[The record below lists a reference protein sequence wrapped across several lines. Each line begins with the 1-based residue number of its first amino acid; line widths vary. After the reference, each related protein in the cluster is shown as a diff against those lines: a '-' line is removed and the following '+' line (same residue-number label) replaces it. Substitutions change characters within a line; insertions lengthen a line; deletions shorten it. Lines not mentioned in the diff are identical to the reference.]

1 MIHIRLL
8 CFLSVFLLLLSSC
21 NQNKEKDKILAEVDG
36 DKLYLSDIYIP
47 TTLHGEDSIIF
58 LKNMV
63 NHWIIEQL
71 LYAEAKEKLS
81 EEELDIEREIERMK
95 KQLIIARYEK
105 KLLSDS
111 VQMPIN
117 DEEAMKY
124 YSDNPE
130 EFMLKE
136 NIVRVQ
142 YVKLMSN
149 SPSLNEIRDLLRSSD
164 VNDKAKLRELV
175 EKNALNAFLD
185 DMVWLYFNEILK
197 EIPIKTYNQEEFLK
211 NNRFVELSRD
221 SIVYL
226 LNIKGFMIKD
236 SRAPYP
242 IVKDKIISI
251 LSARKNKELLN
262 EHRNKIYKSA
272 LSEKKIQIFL

>member
-1 MIHIRLL
+1 MIQIRTF
-8 CFLSVFLLLLSSC
+8 CFLSVLFLLLSSC
-21 NQNKEKDKILAEVDG
+21 SQNKEKDKILAEVDG

-47 TTLHGEDSIIF
+47 PALHGDDSVIF

-63 NHWIIEQL
+63 NHWLMEQL
-71 LYAEAKEKLS
+71 LYAEAKEELS

-95 KQLIIARYEK
+95 KQLIIARYEQ

-149 SPSLNEIRDLLRSSD
+149 NSSFNEIRDLLRSSD

-226 LNIKGFMIKD
+226 LYIKGFMIKD

-251 LSARKNKELLN
+251 LRAKKNKELLN